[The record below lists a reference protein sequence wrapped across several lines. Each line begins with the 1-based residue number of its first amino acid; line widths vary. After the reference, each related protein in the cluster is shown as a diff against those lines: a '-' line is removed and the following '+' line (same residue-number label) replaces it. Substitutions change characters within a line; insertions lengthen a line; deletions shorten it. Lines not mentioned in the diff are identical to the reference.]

1 MYRLV
6 YVSSAVNLFSE
17 DQLKELLEVSR
28 RNNGADGITGM
39 LLYVE
44 GNFIQVLEGEQPV
57 VLKTHDRIAKDPR
70 HTGLITLLQGDQAER
85 EFADWSM
92 GFKKVQ
98 ASDAA
103 SLPGY
108 SDFLSKGTD
117 MAKQRSAALRLLE
130 NFRQINK

>member
-6 YVSSAVNLFSE
+6 YVSSAVDLFTD
-17 DQLKELLEVSR
+17 DQLQELLEVSR
-28 RNNGADGITGM
+28 RNNSAAGITGM

-44 GNFIQVLEGEQPV
+44 GSFIQVLEGEKPKVAETQQ
-57 VLKTHDRIAKDPR
+57 RIAKDPR
-70 HTGLITLLQGDQAER
+70 HQGLITLLEGEEPER

-98 ASDAA
+98 GREGA

-108 SDFLSKGTD
+108 SDFLNRKNDLATQQST
-117 MAKQRSAALRLLE
+117 ALRLLE
-130 NFRQINK
+130 NFRRINK